1 MTSDCAQVPRELH
14 LAVLPEPRVVAN
26 GLVDGGRDE
35 RSVALGVELG
45 ADSGRCTSLVGNW
58 C

>member
-1 MTSDCAQVPRELH
+1 MTSDCAQVPRELR
-14 LAVLPEPRVVAN
+14 LAVSPESRVVAN

-35 RSVALGVELG
+35 RKVALGVELW
-45 ADSGRCTSLVGNW
+45 ADSMRCTSLVGNW